1 MAYKDQIIDPST
13 LDDLAERVIFINRV
27 AKVVK
32 GGRRFSFSALV
43 VVGDGNG
50 HVGVGM
56 GKAKEVP
63 ESIRKGTDAA
73 KKNLFKVPLTGRT
86 IPHRIVGHSGAGRV
100 ILRPASEGTGVIAGG
115 AMRPV
120 LEAAGVKDVL
130 AKILGTTNPYN
141 VVNATVAA
149 LKELE
154 SPADVAV
161 VRATFNNTSMGP
173 SRNDPL
179 SLPKR
184 PRRRARLKRGSHER
198 KQTQSDAGQKR
209 NWSDGQAAARPPRP
223 WLAGPEHG
231 GRGGQH
237 LRFPRDGQEGAA
249 PRPS

>member
-1 MAYKDQIIDPST
+1 MAYKDEIIDPNS
-13 LDDLAERVIFINRV
+13 LEDLTERVIFINRV

-50 HVGVGM
+50 HVGFGM
-56 GKAKEVP
+56 GKANEVP

-73 KKNLFKVPLTGRT
+73 KKSLFRVPLTGRT
-86 IPHRIVGHSGAGRV
+86 IPHRVVGHSGAGRI

-130 AKILGTTNPYN
+130 AKILGTTNPHN

-154 SPADVAV
+154 SPADVA
-161 VRATFNNTSMGP
+161 
-173 SRNDPL
+173 
-179 SLPKR
+179 
-184 PRRRARLKRGSHER
+184 RRRTRR
-198 KQTQSDAGQKR
+198 KGDIQQH
-209 NWSDGQAAARPPRP
+209 
-223 WLAGPEHG
+223 EHG
-231 GRGGQH
+231 PKSAR
-237 LRFPRDGQEGAA
+237 AA
-249 PRPS
+249 EASAEAPAEANAS